1 MELVM
6 RKQSNKKWFLI
17 PLIVICLT
25 ILVPVS
31 IVLANSFTYP
41 FVGMSGVNNSNLTI
55 GRTGVGTSDF
65 LIDFDAPAHINPSSP
80 SYPVMIII
88 PLVFLAVA
96 ILLLVKMALSDDLDL
111 KMLIII
117 GIMIIISIAMLIS
130 MQSQIT
136 TLIGG

>member
-31 IVLANSFTYP
+31 IVFALAFNQP
-41 FVGMSGVNNSNLTI
+41 EVGMLGVNNSSLTI
-55 GRTGVGTSDF
+55 GIAGSAISDY
-65 LIDFDAPAHINPSSP
+65 LIETRNPSLIYSDSP
-80 SYPVMIII
+80 SYPMLIII
-88 PLVFLAVA
+88 PLIFVVVA
-96 ILLLVKMALSDDLDL
+96 LLLLVKMAFSDDLDL

-117 GIMIIISIAMLIS
+117 GIMVVIAIAMLIS